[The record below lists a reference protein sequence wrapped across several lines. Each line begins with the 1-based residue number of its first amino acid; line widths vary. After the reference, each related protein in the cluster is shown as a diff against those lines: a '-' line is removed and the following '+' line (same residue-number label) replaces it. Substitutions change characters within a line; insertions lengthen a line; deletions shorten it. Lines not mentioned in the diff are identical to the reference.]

1 MAASQVARA
10 AATAVEELLA
20 PDADIEPTRMAALL
34 TEVVQAAAK
43 ATAID
48 TSLAASVVATAVDAA
63 AAGMERT
70 TSALEDAYDSEVV
83 AVADALHGLTTVTA
97 QQAATDSRGRAE
109 SVAETALEAAAAL
122 RLPRTHGDKQQAAG

>member
-1 MAASQVARA
+1 M
-10 AATAVEELLA
+10 AVEELLA
-20 PDADIEPTRMAALL
+20 PDANIEPTRMAALL
-34 TEVVQAAAK
+34 TEVVRAAAE

-63 AAGMERT
+63 AVGMART
-70 TSALEDAYDSEVV
+70 TSASEDAYDSEVI

-109 SVAETALEAAAAL
+109 SVAVTALEAAAAL
-122 RLPRTHGDKQQAAG
+122 RVPRLCGDQQVVAR